1 MRKTA
6 PGKAAPRASPSRRRS
21 PAERDPGA
29 AFSALADA
37 AVQRGEPDA
46 IPDQTLQQVLAAA
59 VRVYAAKA
67 ERRGGD
73 AKPFAEGA
81 VTATEAI
88 VAACGMIR
96 AADLNPFDVAMWFH
110 RLPAG

>member
-6 PGKAAPRASPSRRRS
+6 PRKRSAQASPSRRAR
-21 PAERDPGA
+21 PAGRDPGA
-29 AFSALADA
+29 AFAALADA
-37 AVQRGEPDA
+37 ALQRGEPDA
-46 IPDQTLQQVLAAA
+46 ISDQTLQQVLAAA
-59 VRVYAAKA
+59 VRLYAAKA

-73 AKPFAEGA
+73 AKPFAGDA

-110 RLPAG
+110 RLPAS

>member
-6 PGKAAPRASPSRRRS
+6 PRKRAPRAASAPRAQPSG
-21 PAERDPGA
+21 RDPGA

-37 AVQRGEPDA
+37 ALQRGEPDA
-46 IPDQTLQQVLAAA
+46 ISDQTLQQVLAAA

-73 AKPFAEGA
+73 AKPFADGS

-110 RLPAG
+110 RLPAS